1 MDERANLQSS
11 AGAALLV
18 ENLQARLGSASQD
31 GGGNELNLGN
41 SFRSDGFAR
50 MSSDEF
56 ERASDDNDDNQN
68 AAMQIESSEAGGD
81 QIRPVLATSEKTLCY
96 SLFENHQ
103 VRVEGPEFN
112 RDFTYYLVDKMPDL
126 KNFEQGIGLE

>member
-31 GGGNELNLGN
+31 GGGENNLGN
-41 SFRSDGFAR
+41 SFRSEGFAR

-68 AAMQIESSEAGGD
+68 AAMQNDASEAGGD
-81 QIRPVLATSEKTLCY
+81 QIRPVLATTEKTQCY
-96 SLFENHQ
+96 SNFDNHQ
-103 VRVEGPEFN
+103 VRIEGPEFN

-126 KNFEQGIGLE
+126 KNFEQGIALE